1 MLLGCHSRN
10 RTKVVMQIQ
19 IDNGIIVSATETELY
34 SYWLPRYSDIMS
46 FPDFLEKFKG
56 NGGIVIEKGGDNHDD

>member
-1 MLLGCHSRN
+1 MVLNCTKGAILMLIN
-10 RTKVVMQIQ
+10 
-19 IDNGIIVSATETELY
+19 NGIIVSTTETELY

-56 NGGIVIEKGGDNHDD
+56 NGGIVVEKGGDSHDD

>member
-1 MLLGCHSRN
+1 
-10 RTKVVMQIQ
+10 MQIN
-19 IDNGIIVSATETELY
+19 NGIIVSATETELY

-46 FPDFLEKFKG
+46 FPDYLEKFKD